1 MDQLLKK
8 GAGLGLNP
16 SQIEEALTLGRPAKD
31 GAWIESQDLLEMA
44 QKVADETMEGGRY
57 IEYCCY
63 DSSWAPQGRA
73 VVQLIRWEADGD
85 FMFVGDHGPSSDGY
99 YDWYVKQIGA
109 SGFVFHICA
118 GEASKCKAKK
128 ARGDAR
134 ELIHIDKWR
143 MLTPKLM
150 LQHEYMVPEGL
161 RLGEEELIKMAR
173 DLKGPAPL
181 GTGLDVARKKLAE
194 KVEKEDGGPAEALG
208 AEPELGLMLGSGSEL
223 RSKKRGREP
232 MGDFLAKQASKQ
244 QAAGVGERKGKK
256 KKKKKI
262 KDRKEGEVSLTPS
275 SSSEESSSFHA
286 APVRGGKE
294 LWRVAQKKPGRLT
307 RLALDEMTRYLADK
321 MEENEVEV
329 RWRGQKVQAY
339 LNQILFLAHQPTKVG
354 LRTSRELTTLGPSG
368 GSVASGDRH
377 VDAEAEG
384 VGSLPPRGGLAS
396 GQALGDNSSL
406 RSLPDERGGARTGH
420 KERASIP
427 EVEGCRLEDA
437 EGQQIGVGQR
447 VRPRRETREP
457 SQSERGEERS
467 SKKGKPSS
475 WALVALPPL
484 TLTPLSRTP
493 PQWSQFRERTTKPCQ
508 RRRP

>member
-1 MDQLLKK
+1 
-8 GAGLGLNP
+8 
-16 SQIEEALTLGRPAKD
+16 
-31 GAWIESQDLLEMA
+31 MA

-85 FMFVGDHGPSSDGY
+85 FMFIGDHGPSSDGY

-256 KKKKKI
+256 KKKKKF
-262 KDRKEGEVSLTPS
+262 KGRKEGEVSLTPS

-339 LNQILFLAHQPTKVG
+339 LNQILFVAHQPTKVG
-354 LRTSRELTTLGPSG
+354 LRTSRELTTLGVTLDHLLAGRLPQATDTLMQRLKALEASLQEGGWQVAKHLEIIPPSG
-368 GSVASGDRH
+368 ASLMR
-377 VDAEAEG
+377 EKE
-384 VGSLPPRGGLAS
+384 RELATK
-396 GQALGDNSSL
+396 NEL
-406 RSLPDERGGARTGH
+406 RSLKLKDAVS
-420 KERASIP
+420 KMQKAS
-427 EVEGCRLEDA
+427 
-437 EGQQIGVGQR
+437 
-447 VRPRRETREP
+447 
-457 SQSERGEERS
+457 
-467 SKKGKPSS
+467 K
-475 WALVALPPL
+475 
-484 TLTPLSRTP
+484 
-493 PQWSQFRERTTKPCQ
+493 
-508 RRRP
+508 

>member
-1 MDQLLKK
+1 
-8 GAGLGLNP
+8 
-16 SQIEEALTLGRPAKD
+16 
-31 GAWIESQDLLEMA
+31 
-44 QKVADETMEGGRY
+44 
-57 IEYCCY
+57 
-63 DSSWAPQGRA
+63 
-73 VVQLIRWEADGD
+73 
-85 FMFVGDHGPSSDGY
+85 MFIGDHGPSSDGY

-256 KKKKKI
+256 KKKKKF
-262 KDRKEGEVSLTPS
+262 KGRKEGEVSLTPS

-294 LWRVAQKKPGRLT
+294 LWRVAQKKPGPLQLCKHWLPHLAANYREQSHNLLTSNCGLSHATASETDSEITAKESHLELSPPAILRVLCGPILHLRLSFQE
-307 RLALDEMTRYLADK
+307 AGCYA
-321 MEENEVEV
+321 
-329 RWRGQKVQAY
+329 WWF
-339 LNQILFLAHQPTKVG
+339 LFG
-354 LRTSRELTTLGPSG
+354 
-368 GSVASGDRH
+368 
-377 VDAEAEG
+377 
-384 VGSLPPRGGLAS
+384 
-396 GQALGDNSSL
+396 
-406 RSLPDERGGARTGH
+406 
-420 KERASIP
+420 
-427 EVEGCRLEDA
+427 
-437 EGQQIGVGQR
+437 
-447 VRPRRETREP
+447 
-457 SQSERGEERS
+457 
-467 SKKGKPSS
+467 
-475 WALVALPPL
+475 
-484 TLTPLSRTP
+484 
-493 PQWSQFRERTTKPCQ
+493 
-508 RRRP
+508 